1 MLAVLLLLC
10 LASPAEGQ
18 ILDRIRR
25 KATETLDRVPRLLA
39 ILEKPPGVTT
49 SIHGARTELPFL
61 DDHDPTGSGDMAF
74 LPRDS
79 RNAFMAPPGL
89 YEMRARSY
97 CIHAGTYGPTRGDG
111 YSLAPLQ
118 GDLAPLLGSLV
129 RRTAGHPG
137 VAQPLVQRLIW
148 AIQADTPMDELPAP
162 LRRTARTLLTPEEMA
177 GLSRDAVDLGKEQLL
192 EEALERVPESVRE
205 VAELEAEIRDKIR
218 KGVAFDEL
226 EAVAVLTGLPRPEDR
241 VREIPNLRWSYH
253 PDGYFI
259 RFDPQGYNETWVQT
273 YVPEPYRVDRD
284 SRGRVKALAGPHGI
298 RVVLEYGA
306 DSEERRSHLA
316 LLRGVTVEG
325 GGPIPSSTRGTWEVD
340 GWTLVGDVL
349 ALDAPGGVAEQ
360 VELAR
365 RLKEARDRRRE
376 VRQVLAAVRGENGT
390 EAGPDLTDLA
400 HLRVGLKRAGDP
412 GTEAVLSHLARA
424 WMYTLCVKAGGC
436 QPPRMAWWTSDPGP
450 WVLPDPWQPRGRK
463 VGLSGQDRSG
473 EPTRPPLTKRAPPP
487 APEGTRPPPAT
498 LCAQVGGGA
507 SIDAGGNVATPGN
520 TGKQMLLQSGTSI
533 VDQAEEAMGVLG
545 LLLGLADVAT
555 AGSLGMAAYNAL
567 GLAGIPVGPTGI
579 PMALAGAMIS
589 QVMGLWTTAANA
601 LAGAGDVD
609 PSSPG
614 GSGAGGAAGAGGGVG
629 SPGTSGGNTG
639 SGGTDTTGDPGPAG
653 DTGGA
658 TGSGNTGDP
667 GAGDPGGGAGA
678 GEDPG
683 GDGGTDASGGT
694 GGSGTGGGE
703 GTDPG
708 VTGDTG
714 TRTARRST
722 GEDYTGSPPTSPPR
736 NPEPVQA
743 GDGVSQE
750 RAEAA
755 NAWTDALLR
764 VLHHIQ
770 AMTDSEDRRDAA
782 SEAGE
787 PEWASRQAALVAH
800 HRRQAGVAAL
810 EAARRLDR
818 VLVLARREG
827 AVGDPVAERHGL
839 EAVQERLRAGGWTP
853 EELRVAQLLGITP
866 REMEALRHDLLS
878 LDPSREE
885 KEMKESVEI
894 WMRRLRTRGALWS
907 AGLRTGNTTSE
918 GGGQ

>member
-1 MLAVLLLLC
+1 VLAALLLVSLV
-10 LASPAEGQ
+10 SPAEGQ

-25 KATETLDRVPRLLA
+25 KATQTLDRVPGLLA

-49 SIHGARTELPFL
+49 SIHGARTEVPFL
-61 DDHDPTGSGDMAF
+61 DDYDPTGSGDMSL
-74 LPRDS
+74 LPRNS

-97 CIHAGTYGPTRGDG
+97 CIHAGTYGPTGGEG

-129 RRTAGHPG
+129 RRTVDHPK

-162 LRRTARTLLTPEEMA
+162 LQRVARTLLTAEEVT
-177 GLSRDAVDLGKEQLL
+177 GLSRDAVDLGKEELL
-192 EEALERVPESVRE
+192 EEALDRVPESVRE
-205 VAELEAEIRDKIR
+205 VAELEADIRDKIR
-218 KGVAFDEL
+218 RGVAFEEL

-259 RFDPQGYNETWVQT
+259 RFDPDGYSDTWVQT
-273 YVPEPYRVDRD
+273 YVPEPYGVERD
-284 SRGRVKALAGPHGI
+284 SRGRVKALMGPHGI
-298 RVVLEYGA
+298 RVTLEYRATPG
-306 DSEERRSHLA
+306 EHPLHLA
-316 LLRGVTVEG
+316 LLRGVTVESG
-325 GGPIPSSTRGTWEVD
+325 GWIHSSARGTWKVD
-340 GWTLVGDVL
+340 GWTLVGDDLVL
-349 ALDAPGGVAEQ
+349 DVPGGVVEQ

-376 VRQVLAAVRGENGT
+376 VRQVLAAAHGDHFGT
-390 EAGPDLTDLA
+390 EPAGDLTDLA
-400 HLRVGLKRAGDP
+400 HLRVGLKRAGTSVP
-412 GTEAVLSHLARA
+412 ETVLSHLARA
-424 WMYTLCVKAGGC
+424 WMYTLCVEAGAC
-436 QPPRMAWWTSDPGP
+436 PPQRIAWWEPPLEP
-450 WVLPDPWQPRGRK
+450 WIIPDSWQPRGRK
-463 VGLSGQDRSG
+463 VGLSDEDRST
-473 EPTRPPLTKRAPPP
+473 EPTRSSSAERAAFPVTEVTK
-487 APEGTRPPPAT
+487 PPPAT
-498 LCAQVGGGA
+498 LYAQAGGEA

-533 VDQAEEAMGVLG
+533 VDQAEEAMGALG
-545 LLLGLADVAT
+545 LLLGLVDVAT

-609 PSSPG
+609 PSSSG
-614 GSGAGGAAGAGGGVG
+614 GGGAGGAAGSVGGGG
-629 SPGTSGGNTG
+629 NPGASGGNTG
-639 SGGTDTTGDPGPAG
+639 SGNTDTTGDPGHTG
-653 DTGGA
+653 DTGGT
-658 TGSGNTGDP
+658 TGTGNTGDT
-667 GAGDPGGGAGA
+667 GGGAGA
-678 GEDPG
+678 AGDQ
-683 GDGGTDASGGT
+683 GDGRGTDVSEGT
-694 GGSGTGGGE
+694 GGTGTGGGE
-703 GTDPG
+703 GADAG

-714 TRTARRST
+714 TRTASRST
-722 GEDYTGSPPTSPPR
+722 GEDYTRSPPAGPPE

-743 GDGVSQE
+743 GDGVSEE

-755 NAWTDALLR
+755 NAWADALLR

-770 AMTDSEDRRDAA
+770 AMTDSQDRREAA
-782 SEAGE
+782 AETGE

-818 VLVLARREG
+818 LLEIARREG
-827 AVGDPVAERHGL
+827 AVGNPVADHDRL

-853 EELRVAQLLGITP
+853 EELRVAHLLGITSK
-866 REMEALRHDLLS
+866 EMEALRHDLLS
-878 LDPSREE
+878 LDPGHEE
-885 KEMKESVEI
+885 MEMADAAEI
-894 WMRRLRTRGALWS
+894 WMRRLRARGALWS
-907 AGLRTGNTTSE
+907 AGLRAGNTTLQ